1 MKHSIRTRFII
12 ILTAFIVI
20 FVAANI
26 FMNISLLET
35 YYTHQK
41 KNVLIDVYN
50 DVRNMDTYAS
60 EESYYYLDSLSANN
74 GVTLYV
80 FSITSDMIWNYYNFS
95 YPDVDSGGTA
105 FNIIKDRLDN
115 YVNDYYGWSTL
126 DNSYQKI
133 AGTDNYQMYKI
144 FDDKIGSNYLEL
156 FGKVDRTTFIFLR
169 ANYQNIKESAAVSNK
184 FITYIGIFA
193 VLLGALAM
201 FFIGRGFTKPI
212 LELSDIAD
220 KMAGLDFDARYE
232 VKTDDEIGRLGKSMN
247 MLSSQLENTISEL
260 KSANNEL
267 QSDIEKKMQ
276 IDEMRQEFL
285 SNVSHELKTPIA
297 LIQGYAEGLSDD
309 VIDDANDRKFYC
321 DVIIDEAHK
330 MNRMVR
336 RLLDLNQLEFGTDK
350 PDMERFD
357 VVQVIKSVVSASD
370 IMFKQKNVNLV
381 MYEPLPVFVW
391 AEEYLVEEVLTNYV
405 SNALNHVN
413 DSGIIRIYTRKRGDV
428 VRISV
433 VNTGEHIPE
442 EELDK
447 IWVKFYKVD
456 KARTREYGGN
466 GIGLSIVK
474 AVMNTFNRECGV
486 NNCDDGVEFW
496 FELECAKN

>member
-1 MKHSIRTRFII
+1 M
-12 ILTAFIVI
+12 LTFVIVV
-20 FVAANI
+20 FVAVNI
-26 FMNISLLET
+26 IMNISLLET

-41 KNVLIDVYN
+41 KNVLVDVYN
-50 DVRNMDTYAS
+50 DVKNMDTYSS
-60 EESYYYLDSLSANN
+60 EESYYYLDGLSANN

-80 FSITSDMIWNYYNFS
+80 FSLRSGMLWDYYDFS

-105 FNIIKDRLDN
+105 FNIIKGRLDN
-115 YVNDYYGWSTL
+115 YINDYYGYSKL
-126 DNSYQKI
+126 DDSYQKI
-133 AGTDNYQMYKI
+133 SDEQDYQMYKI
-144 FDDKIGSNYLEL
+144 FDEKIGSNYLEL
-156 FGKVDRTTFIFLR
+156 FGKVDRSTFIFLR
-169 ANYQNIKESAAVSNK
+169 ANYQNIKESAEVSNK
-184 FITYIGIFA
+184 FMTYIGIMA
-193 VLLGALAM
+193 VIAGALAM
-201 FFIGRGFTKPI
+201 FFIGRKFTKPI

-220 KMAGLDFDARYE
+220 RMTRLDFDAKYD
-232 VKTDDEIGRLGKSMN
+232 VKTDDEIGKLGMSMN
-247 MLSSQLENTISEL
+247 TLSSQLENTISEL
-260 KSANNEL
+260 KTANNEL
-267 QSDIEKKMQ
+267 QSDIARKVQ

-297 LIQGYAEGLSDD
+297 LIQGYAEGLSDN
-309 VIDDANDRKFYC
+309 VIDDVNDRKFYC
-321 DVIIDEAHK
+321 DVIIDEARK

-370 IMFKQKNVNLV
+370 IIFKQKNVELI
-381 MYEPLPVFVW
+381 MYEPQPVFVW

-413 DSGIIRIYTRKRGDV
+413 ESGIIRIYTRKIEDV

-433 VNTGEHIPE
+433 VNTGDRIPE

-474 AVMNTFNRECGV
+474 AVMNTLNRECGV
-486 NNCDDGVEFW
+486 NNCEDGVEFW

>member
-1 MKHSIRTRFII
+1 MKHSIRTRLII
-12 ILTAFIVI
+12 ILTSFIVI
-20 FVAANI
+20 FVAANM
-26 FMNISLLET
+26 FMNISLLEK

-41 KNVLIDVYN
+41 KNVLIDVYD
-50 DVRNMDTYAS
+50 DVQDMDDYSS
-60 EESYYYLDSLSANN
+60 EESYYYLDRLSANN
-74 GVTLYV
+74 GVTCYV

-115 YVNDYYGWSTL
+115 YVNDYYGWGSL
-126 DNSYQKI
+126 DANYQKI
-133 AGTDNYQMYKI
+133 ADDPDYQMYKVY
-144 FDDKIGSNYLEL
+144 DKKIGSNYLEL

-184 FITYIGIFA
+184 FMTYIGIFA
-193 VLLGALAM
+193 VILGALAM
-201 FFIGRGFTKPI
+201 FFIGRRFTKPI
-212 LELSDIAD
+212 VELSEIAD
-220 KMAGLDFDARYE
+220 KMAGLDFDAKYE
-232 VKTDDEIGRLGKSMN
+232 VKTDDEIGRLGNSMN
-247 MLSSQLENTISEL
+247 MLSEQLESTISEL

-267 QSDIEKKMQ
+267 QSDIARKMQ

-297 LIQGYAEGLSDD
+297 LIQGYAEGLTDD

-321 DVIIDEAHK
+321 DVIIDEARK
-330 MNRMVR
+330 MNKMVR
-336 RLLDLNQLEFGTDK
+336 RLLDLNQLEFGTDQ

-357 VVQVIKSVVSASD
+357 IVQLIRSVVSSSD
-370 IMFKQKNVNLV
+370 IMFKQKNVNLM
-381 MYEPLPVFVW
+381 MYEPLPVYVW
-391 AEEYLVEEVLTNYV
+391 ADEYLVEEVLTNYV

-413 DSGIIRIYTRKRGDV
+413 DAGIIRIYTKKMDNI

-433 VNTGEHIPE
+433 VNTGENIPE
-442 EELDK
+442 AELDR
-447 IWVKFYKVD
+447 IWDKFYKVD

-474 AVMNTFNRECGV
+474 AIMNTLNRKYGV
-486 NNCDDGVEFW
+486 TNCDDGVEFW
-496 FELECAKN
+496 FELELAKN